1 MISKLKLAWEDV
13 MEVEP
18 ILDSIETNPALNQI
32 LAPNEPVALVT
43 FLAVTFS
50 IPSSSISLLAE
61 FMKETI
67 ISFLSMADLVIR
79 LPL

>member
-32 LAPNEPVALVT
+32 LAPNEPVA
-43 FLAVTFS
+43 FS
-50 IPSSSISLLAE
+50 N
-61 FMKETI
+61 F
-67 ISFLSMADLVIR
+67 
-79 LPL
+79 